1 MKQLS
6 PTVLPKLKVTKLL
19 ALLGI
24 AAPYTRACWA
34 PAPLG
39 APQTSSQL
47 GYAGSTGKIL
57 CAFVFTLL
65 LGSSYLTCMQIHWS
79 PALCPGWGPLGV
91 AMSSKGKYRRI
102 GILSAVM
109 VKGFSAFLGKKKI
122 YCCLFLYLWKR
133 GLSSE
138 ESKQHLFLWILHG
151 CSLVAD
157 GITLSEMAISWVSLW
172 TASRGSSCKVQFAE
186 LWAHL
191 WEELHYMVLACWKH

>member
-1 MKQLS
+1 MLGPSTPGCTPDQLPAGICWEHWEDPLCFCLHTITGFLLFNMHADPLVPCSLSGLGTTWGCNVKQGQISQNRDSLS
-6 PTVLPKLKVTKLL
+6 C
-19 ALLGI
+19 
-24 AAPYTRACWA
+24 Y
-34 PAPLG
+34 
-39 APQTSSQL
+39 
-47 GYAGSTGKIL
+47 GKR
-57 CAFVFTLL
+57 F
-65 LGSSYLTCMQIHWS
+65 
-79 PALCPGWGPLGV
+79 
-91 AMSSKGKYRRI
+91 
-102 GILSAVM
+102 
-109 VKGFSAFLGKKKI
+109 FSFLRKKKI
-122 YCCLFLYLWKR
+122 NCCLFLYLWKR